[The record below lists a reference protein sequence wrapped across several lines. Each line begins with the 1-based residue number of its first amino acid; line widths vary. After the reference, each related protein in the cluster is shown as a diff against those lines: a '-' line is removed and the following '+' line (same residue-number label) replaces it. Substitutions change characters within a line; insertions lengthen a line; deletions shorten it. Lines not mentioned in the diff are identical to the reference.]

1 MKKLIA
7 WFLLLTLLFLT
18 PCYGKSTTSVGKIEG
33 TILHSI
39 QSPWVIVESE
49 NSADT
54 QTDALTGTTAEVT
67 KLGLD
72 IVIAANAAQEEY
84 ISTFNIPSKWNSL
97 RFRAIGITDGHTLT
111 HQIYLG
117 TLGGEPDCSLVYAG
131 QLLWT
136 IGPHK
141 SIYDQ
146 ITFTSGGTV
155 EPQPG
160 DIVTG
165 NTSGKTAVIV
175 SITLATNTWAG
186 ADATGTVS
194 YRSASGT
201 FGSGGETVTLTRN
214 AVLVS
219 ADAYTHAATVLVGF
233 EYADTVT
240 ATTKAWGYSGATS
253 SSWRTISPADNAT
266 LAETEIDAKGAD
278 YMVIVTTAC
287 ESDGKLLIR
296 GY

>member
-1 MKKLIA
+1 MKKLMV
-7 WFLLLTLLFLT
+7 LFLFLSVFT
-18 PCYGKSTTSVGKIEG
+18 SVCIAKSTTSVGNVEG

-39 QSPWVIVESE
+39 QSPWIIVESE

-72 IVIAANAAQEEY
+72 IVIAANAATEEY
-84 ISTFNIPSKWNSL
+84 ISIFHIPSKWNSL

-117 TLGGEPDCSLVYAG
+117 TLGGEPDCSLIYAG
-131 QLLWT
+131 QLSWT

-155 EPQPG
+155 EPAAG

-165 NTSGKTAVIV
+165 NTLGETAVIV
-175 SITLATNTWAG
+175 SVVDSNSNWDNGTAAG
-186 ADATGTVS
+186 TVTYKSATG
-194 YRSASGT
+194 AFDSG
-201 FGSGGETVTLTRN
+201 SETVTLTRKT
-214 AVLVS
+214 VILS
-219 ADAYTHAATVLVGF
+219 ADAYTHTSSDLVDF
-233 EYADTVT
+233 EYADTVAVT
-240 ATTKAWGYSGATS
+240 AKAWG
-253 SSWRTISPADNAT
+253 SSWTVTSPADNAT

-287 ESDGKLLIR
+287 ASDGKLLIR